1 VSRLVILALVGT
13 VAQLVDGSLGM
24 AYGVTSTT
32 LLLSIGTA
40 PALAS
45 ASVHM
50 AEIGTTLMAGL
61 SHSRFGNVDW
71 RAVGL
76 MTFPGAGGAFLGAVV
91 LSSLDGEVAKP
102 WVAAILAGLGLYVL
116 WRFLGHRKMPRSSD
130 RPLPAHFLL
139 PLGLS
144 AGFIDAVGGGG
155 WGPVGTPTLL
165 ASGRLEPRKVVGTVD
180 TGEFLV
186 ALGASLGFLLS
197 LSWSEIPL
205 PTVGA
210 LLAGGAV
217 AAPLAAYLVRAI
229 SPRKLGVLAGAAIL
243 LTNARSLALSFDMD
257 GVLRVVLYGAILLA
271 LSGLAGWRLLQV
283 RRPRIAARLAG
294 QGRYRPEAKRPGRG
308 ADRSTAPGH
317 VEAPSGQTPGVVL
330 DIEGRLGERNSILL
344 VGEEAGFEPFR
355 EVLDPSRRAYQVVK
369 GEHPTTT
376 FDLDGRVD
384 AGHLEVLLIHEGGE
398 DRLGQDVVDRQPGLD
413 DGQAAGGQ
421 VVGDRMDGAVQLLG
435 SGGEADG
442 AEQAGDDVE
451 APPEAKT
458 AHIALMKPDT
468 RVAFPGNVE

>member
-1 VSRLVILALVGT
+1 M
-13 VAQLVDGSLGM
+13 DGSLGM

-32 LLLSIGTA
+32 LLLTIGMA

-91 LSSLDGEVAKP
+91 LSSLDGELAKP
-102 WVAAILAGLGLYVL
+102 WVAGILAGLGLYVL
-116 WRFLGHRKMPRSSD
+116 WRFLGRRQMRRTLN
-130 RPLPAHFLL
+130 RPLSARFLL

-205 PTVGA
+205 QTVGA

-243 LTNARSLALSFDMD
+243 LTNAGTLALSL
-257 GVLRVVLYGAILLA
+257 GIGGSLRVVLYGAILLV
-271 LSGLAGWRLLQV
+271 LSGLAGWRLWQV
-283 RRPRIAARLAG
+283 RGPRLAARLAG
-294 QGRYRPEAKRPGRG
+294 Q
-308 ADRSTAPGH
+308 
-317 VEAPSGQTPGVVL
+317 
-330 DIEGRLGERNSILL
+330 
-344 VGEEAGFEPFR
+344 
-355 EVLDPSRRAYQVVK
+355 
-369 GEHPTTT
+369 
-376 FDLDGRVD
+376 
-384 AGHLEVLLIHEGGE
+384 
-398 DRLGQDVVDRQPGLD
+398 
-413 DGQAAGGQ
+413 
-421 VVGDRMDGAVQLLG
+421 
-435 SGGEADG
+435 
-442 AEQAGDDVE
+442 
-451 APPEAKT
+451 
-458 AHIALMKPDT
+458 
-468 RVAFPGNVE
+468 